1 MRQNFYCGR
10 SAVELRG
17 DSTGLW
23 ISFAKRR
30 KDAPSVG
37 FVEKGTKV
45 YDWENRQAFKLDLSE
60 GLLLRKWLMESLE
73 YWKKKENYKRSF
85 IHKWQNGQN
94 FLYLQVYTGKDDK
107 GDKSYIV
114 LRNIKVSEDS
124 GEKSQINF
132 IFGDEKDVLLFSEF
146 LRAYPLLVWKQEW
159 DENLN
164 RTSTETESG
173 SGSDEGDDIDFEEDI
188 PF

>member
-1 MRQNFYCGR
+1 
-10 SAVELRG
+10 
-17 DSTGLW
+17 
-23 ISFAKRR
+23 
-30 KDAPSVG
+30 
-37 FVEKGTKV
+37 
-45 YDWENRQAFKLDLSE
+45 
-60 GLLLRKWLMESLE
+60 MESLE

>member
-17 DSTGLW
+17 DSSGLW

-30 KDAPSVG
+30 KDAPKVG

-45 YDWENRQAFKLDLSE
+45 YDWENKHGFKLDLSE
-60 GLLLRKWLMESLE
+60 GLLLRKWLLESLE
-73 YWKKKENYKRSF
+73 CWKKKENYKRSF

-94 FLYLQVYTGKDDK
+94 FLYLQVYSKDDK
-107 GDKSYIV
+107 SYLV
-114 LRNIKVSEDS
+114 LRNIKAADNS

-132 IFGDEKDVLLFSEF
+132 FFGDEKDVILFSEF

-159 DENLN
+159 DDNLS
-164 RTSTETESG
+164 RTKTDDELGEETPSE
-173 SGSDEGDDIDFEEDI
+173 DEGDIGFEDDI

>member
-1 MRQNFYCGR
+1 MKQNFYCGR

-17 DSTGLW
+17 DSSGLW

-60 GLLLRKWLMESLE
+60 GLLLRKWLLESLE

-94 FLYLQVYTGKDDK
+94 FLYLQVYSKDDK
-107 GDKSYIV
+107 SYLA
-114 LRNIKVSEDS
+114 LRNIKVIDNNKE
-124 GEKSQINF
+124 QINF
-132 IFGDEKDVLLFSEF
+132 LFGDEKDVILFSEF

-159 DENLN
+159 DDNLN
-164 RTSTETESG
+164 RTK
-173 SGSDEGDDIDFEEDI
+173 SDELGEEVAGEDEDDVSFEDDI